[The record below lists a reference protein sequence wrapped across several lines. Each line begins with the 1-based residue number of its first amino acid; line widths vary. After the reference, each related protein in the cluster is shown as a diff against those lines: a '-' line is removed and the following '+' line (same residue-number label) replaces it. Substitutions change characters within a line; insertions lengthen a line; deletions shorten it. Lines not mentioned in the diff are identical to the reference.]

1 MKISR
6 LSAFFLLFI
15 FISSGLSAQQK
26 SSNDSLA
33 AKLDEYLNSA
43 VQAGQF
49 NGTALVAKNGQII
62 LQKGYGWK
70 NFEKHTL
77 NDVNSIYPIG
87 SLTKPFTAIVILKLQ
102 EEGKL
107 SVNDLL
113 SKYIPE
119 QRDADKITLQNLLD
133 HTSGIYDFSHDIPE
147 DDSALLSHPI
157 PQQKVLDAF
166 INRPLEFK
174 PGTQYSYCSSDY
186 FLLGMIIEKV
196 TGMPYEQVVHQLIF
210 QPLGMQHSGFD
221 FINLKDTAKTTGY
234 KTFEPNKHVLAVKW
248 DSTLS
253 RAAGA
258 IYSTTGDLYK
268 WAQAIAKKQ
277 ILTPASWQQAFTPHL
292 GSYGDG
298 WFIDTLYGN
307 KYVYHSGGLL
317 GYMSSFRYYPDQDV
331 TVILLNNFGYYNQT
345 LLTVNNLLSAIV
357 FHKYTLKTRVPV
369 ILDEALLQQYTGA
382 YAINKKDK
390 LLITAQG
397 HQLYAE
403 SSSKNGIPKLPVYA
417 QDESSFY
424 LKDFDA
430 VLTFVRDADNN
441 VVKIISHEN
450 GKVIEYKRIK

>member
-15 FISSGLSAQQK
+15 FIYSASSAQQK

-70 NFEKHTL
+70 NFADHTL

-119 QRDADKITLQNLLD
+119 QKDADKITLQNLLD

-157 PQQKVLDAF
+157 PKQKVLDAF

-174 PGTQYSYCSSDY
+174 PGTQ
-186 FLLGMIIEKV
+186 
-196 TGMPYEQVVHQLIF
+196 
-210 QPLGMQHSGFD
+210 
-221 FINLKDTAKTTGY
+221 
-234 KTFEPNKHVLAVKW
+234 
-248 DSTLS
+248 
-253 RAAGA
+253 
-258 IYSTTGDLYK
+258 
-268 WAQAIAKKQ
+268 
-277 ILTPASWQQAFTPHL
+277 
-292 GSYGDG
+292 
-298 WFIDTLYGN
+298 
-307 KYVYHSGGLL
+307 
-317 GYMSSFRYYPDQDV
+317 
-331 TVILLNNFGYYNQT
+331 
-345 LLTVNNLLSAIV
+345 
-357 FHKYTLKTRVPV
+357 
-369 ILDEALLQQYTGA
+369 
-382 YAINKKDK
+382 
-390 LLITAQG
+390 
-397 HQLYAE
+397 
-403 SSSKNGIPKLPVYA
+403 
-417 QDESSFY
+417 
-424 LKDFDA
+424 
-430 VLTFVRDADNN
+430 
-441 VVKIISHEN
+441 
-450 GKVIEYKRIK
+450 